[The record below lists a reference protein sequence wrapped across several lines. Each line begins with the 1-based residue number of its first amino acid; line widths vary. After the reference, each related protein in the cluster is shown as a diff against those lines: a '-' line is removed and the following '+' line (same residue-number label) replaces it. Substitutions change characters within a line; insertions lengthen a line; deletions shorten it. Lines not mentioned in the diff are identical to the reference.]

1 MFHEKDK
8 YYINGSSDDFRI
20 IGTEKDQHLIRLRE
34 RVVRNVVTCTD
45 LNLGQKFQENK
56 ILKLLNFE
64 FCLSF
69 KSAPG

>member
-34 RVVRNVVTCTD
+34 KCEKCGYLYRFEPRT
-45 LNLGQKFQENK
+45 K
-56 ILKLLNFE
+56 ISRKQNFKTFE
-64 FCLSF
+64 F
-69 KSAPG
+69 